1 MSRQLRK
8 SRALFSSMTE
18 ELKDIQE
25 IIAKVINGTL
35 GTYEFDDEMS
45 IKCSDPRAEALRLL
59 VWQVQD
65 LFPSNDPN
73 QFCSEKG
80 IRLLKCL
87 LAELSQ

>member
-1 MSRQLRK
+1 
-8 SRALFSSMTE
+8 MTG

-25 IIAKVINGTL
+25 IIAKVIDGTI
-35 GTYEFDDEMS
+35 GTYEFDDGMS
-45 IKCSDPRAEALRLL
+45 IKCSEALRLL

-73 QFCSEKG
+73 RFCSEKG

-87 LAELSQ
+87 LAELAR